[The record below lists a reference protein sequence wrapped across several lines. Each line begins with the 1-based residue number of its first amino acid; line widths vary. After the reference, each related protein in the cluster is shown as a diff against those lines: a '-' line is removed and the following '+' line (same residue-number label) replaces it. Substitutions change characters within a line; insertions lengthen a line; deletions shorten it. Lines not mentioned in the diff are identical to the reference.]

1 MLLKPDFRVSGG
13 ASVRPVGRGHF
24 MKLFIV
30 QESFLDE
37 DITEITEVVSNGLAA
52 RQHNITLITLTG
64 KPRDLSHYSPR
75 ITPVFLEKA
84 RAAAAAAGV
93 ARLVEKEKPDI
104 ILSHGTGSNI
114 ACLSAVKTR
123 SRLKVPVAITLHSSV
138 TISDRL
144 ALKTQKSAATIAV
157 PLIYREAERV
167 ICTLKSIEHVVDL
180 CEQVPKEK
188 ISVIYNPLVE
198 MNVFETAAEPIE
210 EEWFETQGTSKVISV
225 GAPSSRNAHHQL
237 LRAMALSRYK
247 DNLRA
252 YLLGNGEEQEE
263 LQLLASN
270 LALDD
275 IVTMPGEVTK
285 PERFLRAANVY
296 VSTSQQDSVSGE
308 LVRAMALGTPIIA
321 LDSGAGAREV
331 LSDVRNGWLVPSGDA
346 DKLSEAIL
354 AAVKCDRS
362 DDTLATRAR
371 DFSQERA
378 IDAYEKLLLSMIS
391 ERVADLN

>member
-1 MLLKPDFRVSGG
+1 
-13 ASVRPVGRGHF
+13 
-24 MKLFIV
+24 MKLFMV
-30 QESFLDE
+30 QDSFLEE
-37 DITEITEVVSNGLAA
+37 DIAEIIEVVANGLAA

-84 RAAAAAAGV
+84 RAASAAAGV

-114 ACLSAVKTR
+114 TCLSAVKTR
-123 SRLKVPVAITLHSSV
+123 TRLKVPVAITLHSSV
-138 TISDRL
+138 TIADNLSLD
-144 ALKTQKSAATIAV
+144 TQKSAATIAI
-157 PLIYREAERV
+157 PLLYREADRV
-167 ICTLKSIEHVVDL
+167 ICTLKSIERVVEL
-180 CEQVPKEK
+180 CEQVPQEK
-188 ISVIYNPLVE
+188 VSVIYNPLVE
-198 MNVFETAAEPIE
+198 MSVFETASEPIE
-210 EEWFETQGTSKVISV
+210 EDWFDTHGASKVVSI
-225 GAPSSRNAHHQL
+225 GAASSHTAHHQL
-237 LRAMALSRYK
+237 LRAMAISRYK
-247 DNLRA
+247 EDLRA
-252 YLLGNGEEQEE
+252 YLLGCGDKQED
-263 LQLLASN
+263 LRLLASN

-275 IVTMPGEVTK
+275 IVSMPGNVAK

-296 VSTSQQDSVSGE
+296 VSTSQQDNVSGE
-308 LVRAMALGTPIIA
+308 MVRAMALGTPVIA

-371 DFSQERA
+371 DFSLERA
-378 IDAYEKLLLSMIS
+378 LDAYEKLLLSMVA
-391 ERVADLN
+391 ERVTDLN